1 MNEYV
6 IELNKL
12 NYEHEQKMQKIGEEL
27 NDKSISINELNK
39 LNNKYE
45 KNYKK

>member
-1 MNEYV
+1 
-6 IELNKL
+6 
-12 NYEHEQKMQKIGEEL
+12 MQEIGEEL
-27 NDKSISINELNK
+27 NDKSISINELYE

>member
-1 MNEYV
+1 
-6 IELNKL
+6 
-12 NYEHEQKMQKIGEEL
+12 MQEIGEEL
-27 NDKSISINELNK
+27 NDKSISINELNE